1 MCVGKRFTECSLH
14 VCITSFFLLLFHISV
29 SVSFLAS
36 VSVFVSLPLL
46 PLSQKEQRVPV
57 SYNKLP
63 SVRVLQNPEGWEDG
77 YGLNILF

>member
-1 MCVGKRFTECSLH
+1 MCWEEIYRMFSAR
-14 VCITSFFLLLFHISV
+14 LFHVSV

-77 YGLNILF
+77 CGLNILF